1 MTSMEDYRKF
11 LKTDVWD
18 ELRTISTDQAKN
30 LPAPPVQKHCDKSI
44 TIDLILPEDIDIG
57 KMSIWEVINRR
68 KSYRKYTDE
77 YFTIEELS
85 FLLWSTQG
93 VKKVFQGN
101 GSSFRTVP
109 SAGARH
115 PFETYL
121 LINRVEG
128 VSPGI
133 YRYLAMEH
141 QLTFLYESKTLVGD
155 IGVGCNMQ
163 HFVGTGAVVFI
174 WTVIPYRTEWRYS
187 VVSPKII
194 ALDAGHV
201 CQNLYLACEA
211 IGAGTCAIGAY
222 HQKRM
227 DAILGVDGKE
237 EFVIYLAPAGKR

>member
-1 MTSMEDYRKF
+1 MAPMDNRRNF

-18 ELRTISTDQAKN
+18 ELRSLSTDQEKQ
-30 LPAPPVQKHCDKSI
+30 LPPPPVQKPCDKSI
-44 TIDLILPEDIDIG
+44 TVDLIMPEDIDVGEI
-57 KMSIWEVINRR
+57 SIWEIINKR
-68 KSYRKYTDE
+68 KSHRKYTDV
-77 YFTIEELS
+77 YLTLEELS

-93 VKKVFQGN
+93 VKKVFKGN

-121 LINRVEG
+121 LINRVDG
-128 VSPGI
+128 ISPGL
-133 YRYLAMEH
+133 YRYLALEH
-141 QLTFLYESKTLVGD
+141 KLAFLHESESLVED

-194 ALDAGHV
+194 ALDAGHL

-227 DAILGVDGKE
+227 DAILKVDGKE
-237 EFVIYLAPAGKR
+237 EFVIYLAPVGEI